1 MSPASTIPGPPLTI
15 RGRSH
20 ALTVTSP
27 EFKPFQRS
35 GTSRQ
40 HRNRCGHD
48 ADRTRRLAVPARVAH
63 DRGLLGRDSTTF
75 QRHAEYI
82 WRRLGRLDIVA
93 VNDQEAL
100 GSFAEDLEVGF
111 DLIRVGRAGQH
122 RSNLKPLEP
131 FEKLVDARHGSDL
144 PEPSLVADAVQALFA
159 AGALDAWVTPATM
172 KKGRPGFVLSALAS
186 PQAEH
191 MRKLSTSEITSG
203 FLPGGDVLR
212 GVIDQRAV
220 DVEQEHLWPHPWNHR
235 IDPMAKKPAP
245 KKSKSPA
252 SSTKPKH
259 ENPIQ
264 RVAEELESRFL
275 EGAEMATETTSPET
289 NAALAAWAAIEGPH
303 DTPAPKAKAAHAKR
317 KSPRSKAR

>member
-1 MSPASTIPGPPLTI
+1 MGVGEGISSQLAQESEKRAEITKALFGG
-15 RGRSH
+15 GRPKLVFSSG
-20 ALTVTSP
+20 AGKDAP
-27 EFKPFQRS
+27 EA
-35 GTSRQ
+35 
-40 HRNRCGHD
+40 D
-48 ADRTRRLAVPARVAH
+48 ADLTRRLAVPARVAH

-93 VNDQEAL
+93 VNDQEAF
-100 GSFAEDLEVGF
+100 GPFAEDLEVGF

-144 PEPSLVADAVQALFA
+144 PEPSLVADAVQFA
-159 AGALDAWVTPATM
+159 RGITM
-172 KKGRPGFVLSALAS
+172 APVPVLAS
-186 PQAEH
+186 DRLDEKVPALSDLASQGLLVDGQAEF
-191 MRKLSTSEITSG
+191 REGL
-203 FLPGGDVLR
+203 LPGGDVLR